1 MICDL
6 HCHTKLSDGSL
17 GIDDIIVLA
26 ENNKVTNF
34 AITDHDCLAGTVRA
48 QLIGERHGVKVIPG
62 VEISALDS
70 ESNTEASV
78 LCYMSDSPDRL
89 EGLCHRNLVSRKRAA
104 QLMMLKVAQRF
115 PITPEL
121 VLKCAQGSTNVYPVH
136 IMAALVECGI
146 TTELH
151 GELYHELFDKGGAK
165 SVLLQPRF
173 SEISEVVQAI
183 HDSGG
188 IAVLAHPGKYE
199 GTGIIERAIEA
210 GIDGLEVWCPDH
222 SEEVSHKLLE
232 IASEKKLLTVGGS
245 NFHGRYNE
253 HCVSIGSVTTPEDKY
268 TEFSNYKAKIRRQ
281 KAKAE

>member
-17 GIDDIIVLA
+17 GIDDMIVLA
-26 ENNKVTNF
+26 KKNNVTNF

-48 QLIGERHGVKVIPG
+48 RLIGERHGIKVIPG
-62 VEISALDS
+62 VEISAFDS

-115 PITPEL
+115 PITPDL

-136 IMAALVECGI
+136 IMAALVESGV

-151 GELYHELFDKGGAK
+151 GELYHELFDRGSEK

-173 SEISEVVQAI
+173 SEISEVVQAV

-188 IAVLAHPGKYE
+188 IAVLAHPGSYE
-199 GTGIIERAIEA
+199 GTGVIERAIEA

-222 SEEVSHKLLE
+222 SEETSIKLSEL
-232 IASEKKLLTVGGS
+232 ASEKKLLTVGGS
-245 NFHGRYNE
+245 NFHGRYNKY
-253 HCVSIGSVTTPEDKY
+253 CVSIGSVTTPEDKF